1 MIRFALLKSVL
12 LSLRGVRGKQQKD
25 DCTTWGEYS
34 GADLVNVINN
44 VYSETVKWR
53 INLFMVP
60 SGVVGE
66 SFISEVIRL
75 ISLFNSGS
83 KFEPVALTMLM
94 TMFPLLLQ
102 KPSAK
107 SKVKTHITYL

>member
-1 MIRFALLKSVL
+1 
-12 LSLRGVRGKQQKD
+12 
-25 DCTTWGEYS
+25 
-34 GADLVNVINN
+34 
-44 VYSETVKWR
+44 
-53 INLFMVP
+53 MVP

-66 SFISEVIRL
+66 SFIAEVIRL
-75 ISLFNSGS
+75 IILFNSGS

-107 SKVKTHITYL
+107 SNVKTHITYLEKKLTWWKGGKIQLLLDECIVEQSRIGYLNLKVPPKTI